1 MNKTVSYQNINYACE
16 QASSMLSHWP
26 TINTNDSMPE
36 SNYNLGLLVETRAV
50 K

>member
-26 TINTNDSMPE
+26 TNDSMPE